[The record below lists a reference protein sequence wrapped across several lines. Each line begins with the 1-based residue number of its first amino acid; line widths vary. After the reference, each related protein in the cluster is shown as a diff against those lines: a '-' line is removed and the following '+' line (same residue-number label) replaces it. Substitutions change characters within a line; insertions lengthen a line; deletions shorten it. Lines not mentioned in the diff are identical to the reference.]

1 MARPKPSAQGEL
13 LTHRDEFHNHN
24 HCIKYHRLITI
35 VLQCR
40 QLKKRSTITSGNYG
54 YGGGDGYWICGG
66 GRWLFLLFLC
76 GFPAW
81 PSISRHGEAF
91 YIWVP
96 SRKLFRLTIR
106 WQRQLYGRTKMVPP
120 YSCPLRPYSSSFG
133 PRFLGVLWNLVSSTL
148 ML

>member
-54 YGGGDGYWICGG
+54 YGGGAETA
-66 GRWLFLLFLC
+66 RRALH
-76 GFPAW
+76 P
-81 PSISRHGEAF
+81 
-91 YIWVP
+91 
-96 SRKLFRLTIR
+96 
-106 WQRQLYGRTKMVPP
+106 VPP
-120 YSCPLRPYSSSFG
+120 ATAAAVPVCTRIEKIDPPKKAA
-133 PRFLGVLWNLVSSTL
+133 
-148 ML
+148 